1 MYTNKYLIAN
11 TKVALTDA
19 VIIRPLTEDDVPA
32 ADHIFRL
39 AFGTFLGLKDPSQ
52 FSGDADN
59 IRTRLRADPSAALAA
74 EVSGELVGSNFV
86 ANWGSVGVFGPLT
99 IHPNLWEK
107 GIAKQLLKST
117 MEYFTKLG
125 TRHIGLFT
133 WSHSPKHLGL
143 YQKFGFWPR
152 FLTAIMAK
160 QLVADDTPKTDQ
172 NTLDKNEIENEN
184 KPVLQW
190 SRYSELLTE
199 TDQRECRSICRNLTN
214 SIYNGLDLQFEIN
227 SVNTQRLGDTVLL
240 WEDGSGTGE
249 REKRRLIGLAV
260 CHCGAGTEAGS
271 GICYI
276 KFGGV
281 FSGANSAMYFDRL
294 IDVCE
299 TFAKGQ
305 GLSRLVA
312 GVNTGR
318 YEAYRK
324 LISQGFRTEF
334 QGVVMDKPNE
344 PAYNNPE
351 TYLID
356 DWR

>member
-1 MYTNKYLIAN
+1 
-11 TKVALTDA
+11 LTDT
-19 VIIRPLTEDDVPA
+19 VIRPLTEDDLPA

-39 AFGTFLGLKDPSQ
+39 AFGTFLGLKDPLQ

-59 IRTRLRADPSAALAA
+59 VRTRFRADPSTALAA
-74 EVSGELVGSNFV
+74 EASGELVGSNFI
-86 ANWGSVGVFGPLT
+86 ANWGSIGVFGPLT

-117 MEYFTKLG
+117 VEYFTKLG

-160 QLVADDTPKTDQ
+160 QLVTDAPTVDQ
-172 NTLDKNEIENEN
+172 NITLDKNKN
-184 KPVLQW
+184 KNKTALEW
-190 SRYSELLTE
+190 SRYSELPTAK
-199 TDQRECRSICRNLTN
+199 DQRECLSSCRNLTN
-214 SIYNGLDLQFEIN
+214 SIYNGLDLQLEIN

-240 WEDGSGTGE
+240 WEDGSSVGE

-281 FSGANSAMYFDRL
+281 FSGPNSATYFDRL
-294 IDVCE
+294 IDACE
-299 TFAKGQ
+299 IFAKGQ

-318 YEAYRK
+318 HEAYYK
-324 LISQGFRTEF
+324 LISRGFRTEF

>member
-1 MYTNKYLIAN
+1 
-11 TKVALTDA
+11 VTDT

-214 SIYNGLDLQFEIN
+214 SIHDGLDLQFEIN
-227 SVNTQRLGDTVLL
+227 SVNAQRLGDTVLL

-271 GICYI
+271 GACYI

-281 FSGANSAMYFDRL
+281 FSDANSAMYFDRL
-294 IDVCE
+294 IDACK

-318 YEAYRK
+318 HKAYRT

-334 QGVVMDKPNE
+334 QGVVMDNPNE

>member
-1 MYTNKYLIAN
+1 M
-11 TKVALTDA
+11 TDA
-19 VIIRPLTEDDVPA
+19 VIRPLRESDTAA

-39 AFGTFLGLKDPSQ
+39 AFGTFLGLQDPLQ
-52 FSGDADN
+52 FFGDADY
-59 IRTRLRADPSAALAA
+59 IRTRLRADPSAAFAA
-74 EVSGELVGSNFV
+74 EANGELVGSNFV

-99 IHPNLWEK
+99 VHPDLWNK
-107 GIAKQLLKST
+107 GIARQLLEYT

-133 WSHSPKHLGL
+133 WAQSPKHIGL

-152 FLTAIMAK
+152 FLTVIMTK
-160 QLVADDTPKTDQ
+160 QLEADATKADQ
-172 NTLDKNEIENEN
+172 TMKLDKNQTS
-184 KPVLQW
+184 LQW
-190 SRYSELLTE
+190 SRYSELVTAE
-199 TDQRECRSICRNLTN
+199 DRSECLNSCRNLTN
-214 SIYNGLDLQFEIN
+214 AIYEGLDLRLEIN

-240 WEDGSGTGE
+240 WQDCGDHRDEE
-249 REKRRLIGLAV
+249 RRRRLIGFAV

-271 GICYI
+271 GTCYI

-294 IDVCE
+294 IDACE

-305 GLSRLVA
+305 GIYRLVA

-318 YEAYRK
+318 HEAYRK
-324 LISQGFRTEF
+324 MIKLGFRTEI
-334 QGVVMDKPNE
+334 QGVAMDRPNE
-344 PAYNNPE
+344 PAYNTPE
-351 TYLID
+351 IYLID

>member
-1 MYTNKYLIAN
+1 M
-11 TKVALTDA
+11 TDT
-19 VIIRPLTEDDVPA
+19 VIRPLREDDLPA

-39 AFGTFLGLKDPSQ
+39 AFGTFLGLKDPLQ
-52 FSGDADN
+52 FYGDADN
-59 IRTRLRADPSAALAA
+59 VRTRFRADPSTALAA
-74 EVSGELVGSNFV
+74 EASGELVGSNFI
-86 ANWGSVGVFGPLT
+86 ANWGSIGVFGPLT

-117 MEYFTKLG
+117 VEYFTKLG

-160 QLVADDTPKTDQ
+160 QLVTDAPKADQKI
-172 NTLDKNEIENEN
+172 TLDKNKN
-184 KPVLQW
+184 KTALEW
-190 SRYSELLTE
+190 SRYSELPT
-199 TDQRECRSICRNLTN
+199 TKDQRECLSSCRNLTN
-214 SIYNGLDLQFEIN
+214 SIYNGLDLQLEIN

-240 WEDGSGTGE
+240 WEDGSGVGE

-260 CHCGAGTEAGS
+260 CHCGPGTEAGS

-276 KFGGV
+276 KFGGA
-281 FSGANSAMYFDRL
+281 FSEPNSATYFDRL
-294 IDVCE
+294 IDACE
-299 TFAKGQ
+299 IFAKGQ

-318 YEAYRK
+318 HGAYCK
-324 LISQGFRTEF
+324 LISRGFRTEF

>member
-1 MYTNKYLIAN
+1 
-11 TKVALTDA
+11 VADT
-19 VIIRPLTEDDVPA
+19 VNIRPLTERAVPA
-32 ADHIFRL
+32 ADRIFRL
-39 AFGTFLGLKDPSQ
+39 AFGTFLGSKDPLQ

-59 IRTRLRADPSAALAA
+59 IRTRLRANPSAALAA
-74 EVSGELVGSNFV
+74 EAGGELVGSNFV
-86 ANWGSVGVFGPLT
+86 ANWGSIGVFGPLT

-160 QLVADDTPKTDQ
+160 QLVADNAPKVDQ
-172 NTLDKNEIENEN
+172 NITLDKNKN
-184 KPVLQW
+184 KTASEW
-190 SRYSELLTE
+190 SGYSELPTAK
-199 TDQRECRSICRNLTN
+199 DRKECLNSCRNLTN
-214 SIYNGLDLQFEIN
+214 SIYNGLDLQLEIN

-249 REKRRLIGLAV
+249 RGKRRLIGLAV

-271 GICYI
+271 GVCYI

-281 FSGANSAMYFDRL
+281 FSHANSAMYFGRL
-294 IDVCE
+294 IDACE

-318 YEAYRK
+318 HEAYRK
-324 LISQGFRTEF
+324 LISQGFRIEF

-351 TYLID
+351 TYVID